1 MSDDELKLLDVV
13 AMTDDVPEHLLVRGQ
28 MGTVVEIF
36 EPGVYLVVFS
46 DRNGETYAM
55 ASLRAEQL
63 MLLRK
68 EPVCAA

>member
-1 MSDDELKLLDVV
+1 MSDDELELLDVV
-13 AMTDDVPEHLLVRGQ
+13 AVTDDVPEHILVRGQ

-36 EPGVYLVVFS
+36 EPGVYLVEFS
-46 DRNGETYAM
+46 DRNGEMYAL